1 MTEEQT
7 NYLENLNGY
16 ANYDKQLV
24 ENAFKKGASVEQIE
38 SLQDKAN
45 SILEFRP
52 AVAALAAGLDISF
65 AKYLV
70 SADLGY
76 DAREEALKGFKNGVS
91 LEQAQSYFHNDDEG
105 SQIEGMCRLLLSTT
119 EENAAPYLRQSFRL
133 RQYECI
139 AHGFKHGYTE
149 EQLELYAK
157 PEIRAHTMQIAC
169 ELIDKHISN
178 EIVKVLIEPAPN
190 SEQLDI
196 LRDAALEGVPVSVL
210 KICAKKNYL
219 PLKMRLIIQGYKEG
233 FSEVQ
238 LLQLADT
245 KIYDTST
252 VFEKIKTEN
261 MEEKTVCTSDTY
273 ESLKSSLIELS
284 GSLNGAQKKELINI
298 LLFGEIA

>member
-1 MTEEQT
+1 MTKEQT
-7 NYLENLNGY
+7 DYLENYNGY
-16 ANYDKQLV
+16 DKELI
-24 ENAFKKGASVEQIE
+24 ENAFKKRASVEQIE
-38 SLQDKAN
+38 SLQDEAN
-45 SILEFRP
+45 SIFEFRS

-70 SADLGY
+70 SADLKY
-76 DAREEALKGFKNGVS
+76 DARKEALKGFNNGIS

-105 SQIEGMCRLLLSTT
+105 SQIEGICRLLLSTT

-133 RQYECI
+133 KQYECI
-139 AHGFKHGYTE
+139 AHGFKHGYTK

-178 EIVKVLIEPAPN
+178 ETVKVLTEPALN

-196 LRDAALEGVPVSVL
+196 LRDAALERVPVSVL

-245 KIYDTST
+245 EIYDIST
-252 VFEKIKTEN
+252 VFGKIKTEN

-273 ESLKSSLIELS
+273 ENLRNSLIKLS
-284 GSLNGAQKKELINI
+284 DSLNGAQKKELVNI